1 MTKIFLAIG
10 IITSVLFAFACV
22 QKGGEGAG
30 GTTAT
35 GGGDTIKVGVYG
47 DMTGQTASFG
57 QSTRNGIQLAV
68 DEINNAGGIDGKK
81 IVLVVEDDQGQPNQ
95 ATTVMQKMINQDK
108 VQAVLGEVASTNSLA
123 AAPVAQSA
131 KILMIT
137 PSSTNPKVTEVGD
150 YISRVCFIDPFQGS
164 AMAKFAAKSLN
175 AKTAAILGDVNSD
188 YSKGLTQFF
197 EEEFTKQGGRVV
209 TKEAYTQ
216 NDPDFKAQL
225 TKIRNL
231 NPDVIYVPGYYSQ
244 VGIIARQ
251 ARELGMN
258 QPLMGGDGWDSP
270 DLFKL
275 GGGALKNAYIS
286 NHYSAENPAP
296 EIQNFVKNYKA
307 KFNVVPDSL
316 AALAYD
322 SAKVL
327 ADAIKRAGG
336 AGDSV
341 KLKDAINATKDFAG
355 VTGTITLDASRNAVK
370 PAVILEVDPAKPG
383 FTFKETIYP
392 EGMSAPTA
400 TTTMTDANSNSMMNG
415 NSMSNSGSMM
425 NTNSMG
431 SNSMNTSS
439 MNSNSMTNGGSNM
452 NSNMMMN
459 SSGSNSMNGKM
470 K

>member
-1 MTKIFLAIG
+1 MTRIFLAIG
-10 IITSVLFAFACV
+10 LITSILFSFACV
-22 QKGGEGAG
+22 QKGGEGG
-30 GTTAT
+30 GAT
-35 GGGDTIKVGVYG
+35 NTGDGGDTIKVGVYG

-57 QSTRNGIQLAV
+57 QSTKNGIQLAV
-68 DEINNAGGIDGKK
+68 DEINAAGGVNGKK
-81 IVLVVEDDQGQPNQ
+81 IVLVVEDDQGQPQQ
-95 ATTVMQKMINQDK
+95 ATTVVQKLINQDK
-108 VQAVLGEVASTNSLA
+108 VQAILGEVASTNSLA

-131 KILMIT
+131 KIPMIT

-164 AMAKFAAKSLN
+164 AMAKFAANTLK

-197 EEEFTKQGGRVV
+197 EEEFTRLGGRVV

-244 VGIIARQ
+244 VGIVARQ

-270 DLFKL
+270 ELFKL
-275 GGGALKNAYIS
+275 GGAALKNAYIS
-286 NHYSAENPAP
+286 NHYSADNPAP
-296 EIQNFVKNYKA
+296 EIQNFVKAYKA

-322 SAKVL
+322 AAKVL

-336 AGDSV
+336 AGDSA
-341 KLKDAINATKDFAG
+341 KLKDAINATKEFAG
-355 VTGTITLDASRNAVK
+355 VTGKITLDASRNAVK
-370 PAVILEVDPAKPG
+370 PAVVLELNPAESK

-400 TTTMTDANSNSMMNG
+400 TSTDANSNSMMN
-415 NSMSNSGSMM
+415 M
-425 NTNSMG
+425 
-431 SNSMNTSS
+431 NSMNTNS
-439 MNSNSMTNGGSNM
+439 MNSNSMMNGNM
-452 NSNMMMN
+452 NS
-459 SSGSNSMNGKM
+459 STSMNGNPNSSM
-470 K
+470 SMNSNSVNR